1 MPRDCF
7 DCLCCLSNVFVIF
20 RCKLLLVVC
29 CILTTTSVWVIRM
42 NANSRGNN
50 GVPNT
55 TFNVTHL
62 EMVEDS
68 DKATPAIEMQSE
80 VPIPKVEMNIPS
92 KKSDVTEEK
101 IDEAAVNYRFTKK
114 SAIGMGL
121 VACAAVFGR

>member
-1 MPRDCF
+1 M
-7 DCLCCLSNVFVIF
+7 LY
-20 RCKLLLVVC
+20 
-29 CILTTTSVWVIRM
+29 
-42 NANSRGNN
+42 ANSRGNN

-55 TFNVTHL
+55 TFNVTHF

>member
-55 TFNVTHL
+55 TFNVTHF

-92 KKSDVTEEK
+92 KKSDVTEEICHRNGPCCLCCSFRK
-101 IDEAAVNYRFTKK
+101 VIEPNSSHV
-114 SAIGMGL
+114 
-121 VACAAVFGR
+121 